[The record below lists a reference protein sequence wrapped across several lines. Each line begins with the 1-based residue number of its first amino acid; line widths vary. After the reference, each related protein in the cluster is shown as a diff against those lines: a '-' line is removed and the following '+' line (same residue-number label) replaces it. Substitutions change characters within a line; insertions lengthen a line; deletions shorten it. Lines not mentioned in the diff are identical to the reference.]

1 MEIINLE
8 ENKKAYFSS
17 DNHLGLPGKVNSL
30 KREKIFV
37 KLQTKKKSE
46 SQAQK
51 ESTTRTHKDAQE
63 KTSALVI
70 AQERMAE
77 RARRNL
83 EDAVSHHQRMLR
95 DKTDEAERAE
105 SRSRELEARL
115 ASMISEQQ
123 DMEDNYLKMASDLE
137 NALRVKQTAEEKAR
151 VTSKQLSQILEK
163 EEIKLKELTES
174 KLENERLKR
183 QVERM

>member
-1 MEIINLE
+1 MNKTIEKRDNDLVKVREELDHFRSKDSAERNHINRLHARQVADLKAQLE
-8 ENKKAYFSS
+8 
-17 DNHLGLPGKVNSL
+17 
-30 KREKIFV
+30 
-37 KLQTKKKSE
+37 
-46 SQAQK
+46 
-51 ESTTRTHKDAQE
+51 TTTQTHKDAQE

-105 SRSRELEARL
+105 ARARELEARL

-123 DMEDNYLKMASDLE
+123 DMEYNYLKMASDLE
-137 NALRVKQTAEEKAR
+137 NALRVKQSAEEKAR

-174 KLENERLKR
+174 KLENERLRR